1 MVLTSHYYGK
11 EKIKT
16 IAKHLSPL
24 LLLSSSKKKSEEY
37 LFILLLNK
45 KVYGIIKNRFFQ
57 TIPMPNHSHPM
68 LQSDS
73 LVP

>member
-24 LLLSSSKKKSEEY
+24 LLLSLSKKKSEEY
-37 LFILLLNK
+37 LFILLNK
-45 KVYGIIKNRFFQ
+45 KDYGIIKNGFFQ
-57 TIPMPNHSHPM
+57 TTPMPNHSHPTI
-68 LQSDS
+68 
-73 LVP
+73 

>member
-37 LFILLLNK
+37 LFFILLNK
-45 KVYGIIKNRFFQ
+45 KDYGIIKNGFFQ
-57 TIPMPNHSHPM
+57 TTPMPNHSHPTI
-68 LQSDS
+68 
-73 LVP
+73 